1 MASWP
6 NVRRTIGK
14 STERFDGPD
23 KVTGRAKYTYDQ
35 NPAGLCYAVVLY
47 APVGRGRITKMDAGK
62 ASAMPGIKTVQV
74 QRREGQEFRYH
85 GDYLAIVVGET
96 ENQARDAARAI
107 DFAYEPLPSVYDEPS
122 GIAPGA
128 PAVVE
133 QGNLKP
139 SDPRNQ
145 GDVDQA
151 LAQAAAVYEGDFR
164 VHVKVHTCLESHGAV
179 AAWDGDRVNVWS
191 STQGISGVRE
201 QVARFLRIS
210 PANVETICEYM
221 GGGFGSKL
229 GASEE
234 GRAAALSKDVGA
246 PVKFML
252 ERELEQTA
260 GGCERSAMGRIKLAA
275 DRDGNLTV
283 CEATSYGSGGV
294 VGNADVRFPFTYR
307 APNVRAQHT
316 NVSINAGP
324 MKAFRAPGHPVMAF
338 IMETAMDGLAD
349 KLGMDPVAFRK
360 KNLPGNSMWQQQ
372 LDLGAERIG
381 WSTRPKTGSETGRFR
396 RGLGVALGS
405 WGGRGHDSNARMVIH
420 ADGTVEIYCA
430 TQDIGTGSRTVL
442 AVVAAETLGLEPTDI
457 TVHIG
462 HGSYPASGGSGGSTT
477 VGAISAAARTVSEQ
491 AAAALFAKIA
501 PGLGVSPTDLTI
513 VPGGIQPKGGQTV
526 PWKRACGLLGAN
538 TISVEANRDA
548 SLMGSGT
555 NATQFAEVVVDV
567 ETGIVKVKKIVALQD
582 CGMIINRLT
591 CESQVIGAVIMA
603 LSEALFE
610 ERTLDPNTARV
621 LNPNMEFYRLAGPSD
636 IPEIE
641 IHLQDQPERGPIG
654 IGEPPA
660 IPATGAIANAV
671 ANAIGVRITTMPL
684 TPDRVLMALEGS
696 R

>member
-1 MASWP
+1 MPSWP
-6 NVRRTIGK
+6 QTRRTIGQ
-14 STERFDGPD
+14 STPRLDGPA
-23 KVTGRAKYTYDQ
+23 KITGSAKYTYDQ
-35 NPAGLCYAVVLY
+35 NPPGLCYAVVLC
-47 APVGRGRITKMDAGK
+47 APVGRGRVTKMDTTK
-62 ASAMPGIKTVQV
+62 AAALPGVKTIQV

-85 GDYLAIVVGET
+85 GDYLAIVVGASEA
-96 ENQARDAARAI
+96 QARDAARAI
-107 DFAYEPLPSVYDEPS
+107 EFAYEPLPAVPDEVA
-122 GIAPGA
+122 GMAPGA

-139 SDPRNQ
+139 AEPQTR

-151 LAQAAAVYEGDFR
+151 FAAAAAIYEGEFR
-164 VHVKVHTCLESHGAV
+164 VHVKAHTCLETHGAV
-179 AAWDGDRVNVWS
+179 ATWNGDQVQVWS
-191 STQGISGVRE
+191 STQGVSGVRE
-201 QVARFLRIS
+201 QVARFLRVS
-210 PANVETICEYM
+210 PANVEVICEYM

-234 GRAAALSKDVGA
+234 GRAAALSKEVGA

-252 ERELEQTA
+252 DRELEQTS
-260 GGCERSAMGRIKLAA
+260 GGCERSSMGRIKLAA
-275 DRDGNLTV
+275 DAQGRLTA
-283 CEATSYGSGGV
+283 CEATSFGTGGV
-294 VGNADVRFPFTYR
+294 VGNADVRLPFTYR

-316 NVSINAGP
+316 NVSVNAGP

-338 IMETAMDGLAD
+338 IMETAMDGLAE
-349 KLGMDPVAFRK
+349 KLGMDPVVLRK
-360 KNLPGNSMWQQQ
+360 RNVPDGSVWQQQ

-396 RGLGVALGS
+396 RGLGCALGS

-420 ADGTVEIYCA
+420 ADGTVEIFCA

-442 AVVAAETLGLEPTDI
+442 AIVAAETLGLQPTDI

-462 HGSYPASGGSGGSTT
+462 HGSYPSSGSSGGSTT
-477 VGAISAAARTVSEQ
+477 IGGISAAARTVSEQ
-491 AAAALFAKIA
+491 AVAALFEKIA
-501 PGLGVSPTDLTI
+501 PGLGVAAADLSI
-513 VPGGIQPKGGQTV
+513 VPGGVQPKGAALV
-526 PWKRACGLLGAN
+526 PWKRACGLLGPN

-548 SLMGSGT
+548 ALMGSGT
-555 NATQFAEVVVDV
+555 NATQFAEVIVDV
-567 ETGIVKVKKIVALQD
+567 ETGIVRVQKIVALQD

-591 CESQVIGAVIMA
+591 TESQVIGAVIMA

-610 ERTLDPNTARV
+610 ERVLDPNTARM
-621 LNPNMEFYRLAGPSD
+621 LNPNMEFYRVPGPSD

-641 IHLQDQPERGPIG
+641 VHLQDQPERGPIG

-671 ANAIGVRITTMPL
+671 ANAIGVRVTTMPL
-684 TPDRVLMALEGS
+684 TPDRILTALEGS